1 MPTKYAAFGTH
12 LEVGTAQV
20 ERATIATDAAALT
33 GSGAGKITTT
43 YPGVLA
49 GTPLDTAVA
58 LLEGDTP
65 SICASKMAAA
75 MNAIEAITDVLK
87 VYAVDIYLYIRCLS
101 AAGGNEALLNIAYI
115 DDGCEGLT
123 TDAESDAVTAGVDH
137 VEVASVTN
145 IAGPG
150 LGVDIEDVTTHD
162 QVAAWEEGIATVLRS
177 DEVTLDIV
185 YDPADDT
192 HDATATGGLAY
203 RLKNRVLTH
212 FDLLFMGGAVNWLFF
227 GYVNGFVPGGLVGGV
242 LTATVKVK
250 VTEPPILE

>member
-20 ERATIATDAAALT
+20 ERATIALDGAAIT
-33 GSGAGKITTT
+33 GAGNGKVTIAYTQL
-43 YPGVLA
+43 V
-49 GTPLDTAVA
+49 GTPLDTDIA
-58 LLEGDTP
+58 LLVGDTP
-65 SICASKMAAA
+65 SICASKMAAGL
-75 MNAIEAITDVLK
+75 NAVAAITDVLK
-87 VYAVDIYLYIRCLS
+87 VWAVDIYLYIRLLT
-101 AAGGNEALLNIAYI
+101 AAADEGGVNIAYA
-115 DDGCEGLT
+115 DNGSAGLT
-123 TDAESDAVTAGVDH
+123 DDPTSDAVTAGVDH

-150 LGVDIEDVTTHD
+150 LGIDVEDVTTHD
-162 QVAAWEEGIATVLRS
+162 QAKSWEEGVATVLRS

-227 GYVNGFVPGGLVGGV
+227 GFVNGFVPGGLVGGV